1 MGTVKISNND
11 YASENVMK
19 KISKLFSDYSQ
30 IALVISILLVI
41 IFSPYYW
48 DSPFANYFNF
58 LFLSLILISAML
70 TLKKKSSVFKKLRNI
85 GYLLIVFT
93 LITAI
98 ADNSYFELLNRLL
111 FVSYYVFISINLL
124 LGIVKSREVDSEVIF
139 SAVAVY
145 MLFGFCGAIMAAVIN
160 FFIPNAFSLS
170 STYSSQFH
178 QYLYFSFITI
188 TSTGYGDVLP
198 ISPLARTLAIFIAV
212 FGQLYL
218 TVIIG
223 ILIGKYL
230 SGSNK
235 V

>member
-1 MGTVKISNND
+1 M
-11 YASENVMK
+11 MK
-19 KISKLFSDYSQ
+19 KISKLFSHHSQ
-30 IALVISILLVI
+30 IALIGSILLII
-41 IFSPYYW
+41 IFSPNYW
-48 DSPFANYFNF
+48 NSPFANYFNF
-58 LFLSLILISAML
+58 LFLTLILLSAML
-70 TLKKKSSVFKKLRNI
+70 TLKKSSSIFKKLRNL
-85 GYLLIVFT
+85 GYLLILFS

-111 FVSYYVFISINLL
+111 FVSYFVFVAINLL
-124 LGIVKSREVDSEVIF
+124 IGIVRSHEVDSEVIF

-145 MLFGFCGAIMAAVIN
+145 ILFGFCGAVMAAVIN
-160 FFIPNAFSLS
+160 FFVPNAFSLTNNS
-170 STYSSQFH
+170 SSQFH

-198 ISPLARTLAIFIAV
+198 VTPLARTLAIFIAL

-230 SGSNK
+230 SGREK
-235 V
+235 G